1 MRRFLTVLCA
11 LGCYT
16 ATTHSSPSTPPM
28 FGDWSAPSNVASLNT
43 SSNDEYAVLS
53 RDGLTI
59 YFTSDRP
66 GSQIRPDGSL
76 GLDLWFATR
85 DSVDSPSWNTPENM
99 GSLINSA
106 ADDSLP
112 FLSSN
117 EHVLYFYSKRP
128 GGCGQGDIWMT
139 RRRNKHSDWQEPT
152 NLGCDLND
160 LNTSFDETAPAFF
173 EDPKTEQAWLFFG
186 SNRPGTCP
194 ESCPGG
200 IGDYDVYASPLGEG
214 GSAGPGILIPEF
226 SSAKRDTRI
235 FIRKDGLEAF
245 ITSNRSGSLNAS
257 LDIWVST
264 RDTLSDPWSAP
275 TNPGMPV
282 NSMVDDVAPWL
293 SKDGTTLYFSSNRS
307 GSLGLTGLR
316 DIWYTTRTKLND

>member
-1 MRRFLTVLCA
+1 MRRFLTALCA

-16 ATTHSSPSTPPM
+16 ATIHSSPLTPQT
-28 FGDWSAPSNVASLNT
+28 FGDWSTPVNVESLNT
-43 SSNDEYAVLS
+43 GSNDEYAVLS

-85 DSVDSPSWNTPENM
+85 DSVDSRNWNQSQNM
-99 GSLINSA
+99 GPQINSA

-117 EHVLYFYSKRP
+117 EHILYFFSKRP

-139 RRRNKHSDWQEPT
+139 RRRNKHSEWQEPI
-152 NLGCDLND
+152 NLGCD
-160 LNTSFDETAPAFF
+160 LNTSFDETAPAFW

-186 SNRPGTCP
+186 SNRT
-194 ESCPGG
+194 GG
-200 IGDYDVYASPLGEG
+200 IGDYDVYASPLGED
-214 GSAGPGILIPEF
+214 GSAGRGILVPEF
-226 SSAKRDTRI
+226 SSPARDTRI

-245 ITSNRSGSLNAS
+245 ITSNRLGSLGVPPS

-264 RDTLSDPWSAP
+264 RNTLSDPWSVP
-275 TNPGMPV
+275 TNLENV
-282 NSMVDDVAPWL
+282 NSQVDDVAPWL
-293 SKDGTTLYFSSNRS
+293 SKDGTTLYFSSNRPGGS
-307 GSLGLTGLR
+307 GMR